1 MNLGVGVVDDE
12 SQSESDNV
20 SDDEGSQG
28 CASEEASDAGG
39 PRRGK
44 GSDHGSRTSESA
56 PRSVANMSRA
66 PPGAAGS
73 KARASGG
80 SAAAAAAAAGE
91 GGGVK
96 RAGSDA
102 SRGRMGRGAGRG
114 AR

>member
-1 MNLGVGVVDDE
+1 MNRGVGGVDDE
-12 SQSESDNV
+12 SESESDNV

-39 PRRGK
+39 SRRGQ
-44 GSDHGSRTSESA
+44 GSDHGSRTSGSA
-56 PRSVANMSRA
+56 PRSVAHMSRA

-73 KARASGG
+73 TVKACGG
-80 SAAAAAAAAGE
+80 SAAAPAAGE

-102 SRGRMGRGAGRG
+102 SRGRRGRGAGRG